1 MDIIK
6 IVDNDKTKYMDLL
19 LIADEQ
25 IDMIEKYLYRGEM
38 FALYD
43 NELKSICVV
52 TQEEPGLY
60 EIKNIVT
67 APEHQKKGYGQQL
80 ISFVANYYKDF
91 GKELYLGTWTAP
103 KLIMSLSV
111 PIFFIMLIL
120 SAWKRNW
127 KWLLGVIVGAAV
139 LKFLWSISFSGE
151 AGMSILKP
159 ALIGLLL
166 CIGVLFYYFKKPN

>member
-67 APEHQKKGYGQQL
+67 VPEHQKKGYGERL
-80 ISFVANYYKDF
+80 ISFVTNHYKDF
-91 GKELYLGTWTAP
+91 GKELYLGTGDCP
-103 KLIMSLSV
+103 
-111 PIFFIMLIL
+111 
-120 SAWKRNW
+120 
-127 KWLLGVIVGAAV
+127 
-139 LKFLWSISFSGE
+139 
-151 AGMSILKP
+151 SILR
-159 ALIGLLL
+159 
-166 CIGVLFYYFKKPN
+166 FYEKCGFVRSHIVKNFFTDNYDHPMYEDGQQLVDMIYLKKNL

>member
-67 APEHQKKGYGQQL
+67 VPEHQKKGYGERL
-80 ISFVANYYKDF
+80 ISFVTNHYKDF
-91 GKELYLGTWTAP
+91 GKELYLGTGDCTKTNYEFISSHIFHHANIICMEK
-103 KLIMSLSV
+103 KLEMAIRSYSR
-111 PIFFIMLIL
+111 
-120 SAWKRNW
+120 S
-127 KWLLGVIVGAAV
+127 
-139 LKFLWSISFSGE
+139 SCS
-151 AGMSILKP
+151 
-159 ALIGLLL
+159 
-166 CIGVLFYYFKKPN
+166 